1 MAFQASLISAQ
12 SLPECVIDAFP
23 DLNITQLANYQQD
36 EKSGSFVCSLCT
48 DLFTEIQQIL
58 LDGEIEDAVS
68 FKIQNYEFPIFFNIP
83 IFLKIAIFFHN
94 SHFSS
99 KFPFFFQNSHFFNSH
114 FFFKIPFYQK
124 IPIFLKSLGFRSLM
138 PLKTY
143 AFPSS
148 GLSNHAGK

>member
-36 EKSGSFVCSLCT
+36 EKSGNFVCSLCT

-68 FKIQNYEFPIFFNIP
+68 FKIQNYEFPGGDSVKRRD
-83 IFLKIAIFFHN
+83 LTR
-94 SHFSS
+94 
-99 KFPFFFQNSHFFNSH
+99 
-114 FFFKIPFYQK
+114 KIP
-124 IPIFLKSLGFRSLM
+124 SL
-138 PLKTY
+138 
-143 AFPSS
+143 
-148 GLSNHAGK
+148 